1 MDVLPAAPRYTVA
14 VVARRLGIAPAT
26 LRTWDRRYGL
36 GPTGHESG
44 TRRRYSSQ
52 DLARLQHMRRLTLEG
67 VAPAEAAHLAL
78 ASPLE
83 QVEPESHVGSLS
95 APGATA
101 AAPAP
106 SGPTAGRAGRSG
118 LAAAAAAPARSGGRI
133 LAMPGAAATAR
144 GLGRAAMALDA
155 PAVTA
160 ILSRAL
166 VEDGPAVMWDGLL
179 RPVLSAAGRRWE
191 QTGEGVE
198 VEHLLSECALGV
210 MRNAVVRPR
219 DGVRHRPV
227 LVACAAGELH
237 SMPSYALSAAL
248 ADSGVHCRVLGADV
262 PFAALSSATRR
273 LGPAVVFV
281 YALMPTSDLEP
292 LIGLPATRPRTTI
305 VAGGPGWDPGRVPPH
320 VPLTSSLH
328 EARLAVLRAVSA

>member
-1 MDVLPAAPRYTVA
+1 MA

-52 DLARLQHMRRLTLEG
+52 DLARLQHMRRLTLDG
-67 VAPAEAAHLAL
+67 VAPAEAARLAL
-78 ASPLE
+78 AAALE
-83 QVEPESHVGSLS
+83 SLGPESTTGGSPAPMASPAVS
-95 APGATA
+95 AGA
-101 AAPAP
+101 AAGRPARNSP
-106 SGPTAGRAGRSG
+106 
-118 LAAAAAAPARSGGRI
+118 AAASAAAPARSGGRI

-166 VEDGPAVMWDGLL
+166 SEDGPAVMWDGLL
-179 RPVLSAAGRRWE
+179 RPVLSAAGKRWE

-210 MRNAVVRPR
+210 LRHAVVRPR
-219 DGVRHRPV
+219 DGARHRPV
-227 LVACAAGELH
+227 LVACAPGDLH
-237 SMPSYALSAAL
+237 SLPTYALSAAL
-248 ADSGVHCRVLGADV
+248 ADSGVQCRVLGADV

-281 YALMPTSDLEP
+281 HALMPTSDLEP
-292 LIGLPATRPRTTI
+292 LIGLPATRPRTTV
-305 VAGGPGWDPGRVPPH
+305 VAGGPGWDPSRMPAH
-320 VPLTSSLH
+320 VTLTSSLH
-328 EARLAVLRAVSA
+328 EARLTVLRAVSA

>member
-1 MDVLPAAPRYTVA
+1 VA

-52 DLARLQHMRRLTLEG
+52 DLARLQHMRRLTLDG
-67 VAPAEAAHLAL
+67 VAPAEAARLAL
-78 ASPLE
+78 TAPLEPLEPREPDAPALLSPLPAASPPL
-83 QVEPESHVGSLS
+83 
-95 APGATA
+95 
-101 AAPAP
+101 AAPAAASP
-106 SGPTAGRAGRSG
+106 SRPARGSAPAG
-118 LAAAAAAPARSGGRI
+118 AAAGPARSGGRI

-166 VEDGPAVMWDGLL
+166 AEDGPAVMWDGLL
-179 RPVLSAAGRRWE
+179 RPVLAAAGRRWE
-191 QTGEGVE
+191 QTGEGIE

-210 MRNAVVRPR
+210 LRSAALRPR

-227 LVACAAGELH
+227 LLACAPRELH
-237 SMPSYALSAAL
+237 SLPTYALGAAL
-248 ADSGVHCRVLGADV
+248 ADSGVQCRVLGADV
-262 PFAALSSATRR
+262 PFVALSTAERRPRAADGAACDPPEDDRGRGRAR
-273 LGPAVVFV
+273 LGSKQGAG
-281 YALMPTSDLEP
+281 LRDLDWFA
-292 LIGLPATRPRTTI
+292 I
-305 VAGGPGWDPGRVPPH
+305 
-320 VPLTSSLH
+320 
-328 EARLAVLRAVSA
+328 

>member
-1 MDVLPAAPRYTVA
+1 VA

-52 DLARLQHMRRLTLEG
+52 DLARLQHMRRLTLDG
-67 VAPAEAAHLAL
+67 VAPAEAARLAL
-78 ASPLE
+78 TAPLEPLEPHESDGPALLSPL
-83 QVEPESHVGSLS
+83 PSTLPSLGAAPSLGGS
-95 APGATA
+95 A
-101 AAPAP
+101 AA
-106 SGPTAGRAGRSG
+106 SGRAARSSAVG
-118 LAAAAAAPARSGGRI
+118 GAAAAPARSGGRI

-166 VEDGPAVMWDGLL
+166 TEDGPAVMWDGLL

-191 QTGEGVE
+191 QTGEGIE

-210 MRNAVVRPR
+210 LRSAAIRPR

-227 LVACAAGELH
+227 LLACAPKELH
-237 SMPSYALSAAL
+237 SLPTYALSAAL
-248 ADSGVHCRVLGADV
+248 ADSGVQCRVLGADV
-262 PFAALSSATRR
+262 PFGALSSATRR

-281 YALMPTSDLEP
+281 YALLPTTDMEP
-292 LIGLPATRPRTTI
+292 LTGLPATRPRTTV
-305 VAGGPGWDPGRVPPH
+305 VAGGPGWDRSRVPPS
-320 VPLTSSLH
+320 VALAGSLSD
-328 EARLAVLRAVSA
+328 ARSAVLRAVSA